1 MATAVSVTYN
11 FVAGTPSVA
20 DNVDQNFT
28 DLVTWINTNAVH
40 LDGSKAFTA
49 VPSGP
54 ATDPVSA
61 NELARKAYVDAVLP
75 IGIIQAF
82 AGSAAPSANWLLC
95 QGQAV
100 SRSTYSSLFGLV
112 GTTYGVGDGSTTFNV
127 PNLSGRVLVG
137 RDAGQTEFDT
147 LGETGG
153 AKTHTLT
160 SGEMPS
166 HSHTQDAH
174 NHTQNAHNHGQDAHN
189 HSQNAHNHTQDAH
202 GHGMNDPT
210 HAHDQNIGAN
220 IGAGGSTG
228 FNMTSVS
235 TTNSTLG
242 QYTNGIGTNAAA
254 TNVSVQNTT
263 ATNQAATATNI
274 AATATNQAATATNI
288 AATATNQ
295 NTGGGGAHNNLQ
307 PYIVLNY
314 VIKAL

>member
-1 MATAVSVTYN
+1 MATNVSVTYN

-54 ATDPVSA
+54 ATDPTSA
-61 NELARKAYVDAVLP
+61 NQLARKAYVDAVLP

-100 SRSTYSSLFGLV
+100 SRTTYSSLFGLV
-112 GTTYGVGDGSTTFNV
+112 GTTYGVGDGSTTFNI
-127 PNLSGRVLVG
+127 PNLSGRVPVG
-137 RDAGQTEFDT
+137 RDAGQTEFDV

-153 AKTHTLT
+153 AKTHTLVT
-160 SGEMPS
+160 GEIP
-166 HSHTQDAH
+166 AH
-174 NHTQNAHNHGQDAHN
+174 VHDIQ
-189 HSQNAHNHTQDAH
+189 H
-202 GHGMNDPT
+202 GHTGSITVTVND
-210 HAHDQNIGAN
+210 
-220 IGAGGSTG
+220 
-228 FNMTSVS
+228 
-235 TTNSTLG
+235 
-242 QYTNGIGTNAAA
+242 
-254 TNVSVQNTT
+254 NTT
-263 ATNQAATATNI
+263 DLVTRLTTLSSGDFVSGFATTPATLYSPPGMVMDAGTAFGRYTAVGMAQSFITEHGHTASGTVTINNLAAGN
-274 AATATNQAATATNI
+274 NSQS
-288 AATATNQ
+288 
-295 NTGGGGAHNNLQ
+295 TGGGGAHNNLQ

>member
-1 MATAVSVTYN
+1 MAASASVTYN

-20 DNVDQNFT
+20 DNVDQNFA

-112 GTTYGVGDGSTTFNV
+112 GTTYGVGDGSTTFNI
-127 PNLSGRVLVG
+127 PNLSGRVPVG
-137 RDAGQTEFDT
+137 RDAGQAEFDT

-153 AKTHTLT
+153 AKTHTLVT
-160 SGEMPS
+160 GEIP
-166 HSHTQDAH
+166 AH
-174 NHTQNAHNHGQDAHN
+174 QHDIQ
-189 HSQNAHNHTQDAH
+189 H
-202 GHGMNDPT
+202 GHS
-210 HAHDQNIGAN
+210 
-220 IGAGGSTG
+220 GSG
-228 FNMTSVS
+228 SVS
-235 TTNSTLG
+235 GTVTVNDDTTDLVTRLTTLSDGDFVTGIATTPWNAFSPPAMLQSALSSTNPLVG
-242 QYTNGIGTNAAA
+242 MAVSYILQHGHTASFSGS
-254 TNVSVQNTT
+254 VSVTVNPL
-263 ATNQAATATNI
+263 AAGNLS
-274 AATATNQAATATNI
+274 QP
-288 AATATNQ
+288 
-295 NTGGGGAHNNLQ
+295 TGGNGAHNNLQ
-307 PYIVLNY
+307 PYIVLTY
-314 VIKAL
+314 IIKVL

>member
-1 MATAVSVTYN
+1 MAANSSVTYN

-28 DLVTWINTNAVH
+28 DLVNWINTNAVH

-112 GTTYGVGDGSTTFNV
+112 GTTYGVGDGSTTFNI
-127 PNLSGRVLVG
+127 PNLSGRVPVG
-137 RDAGQTEFDT
+137 RDAGQTEFDV

-153 AKTHTLT
+153 TKTHTLVT
-160 SGEMPS
+160 GEIP
-166 HSHTQDAH
+166 AH
-174 NHTQNAHNHGQDAHN
+174 QHDIQ
-189 HSQNAHNHTQDAH
+189 H
-202 GHGMNDPT
+202 GHTGSGSVTGSVTVNDNTTDLVTRLTAFSDAGFSSGINTTPWNAASPPILTMNTGVVAPLAGMAQSYIT
-210 HAHDQNIGAN
+210 EHAHTATFSG
-220 IGAGGSTG
+220 
-228 FNMTSVS
+228 SVS
-235 TTNSTLG
+235 VTV
-242 QYTNGIGTNAAA
+242 NALAA
-254 TNVSVQNTT
+254 GNLSQP
-263 ATNQAATATNI
+263 A
-274 AATATNQAATATNI
+274 
-288 AATATNQ
+288 
-295 NTGGGGAHNNLQ
+295 GGGGAHNNLQ

-314 VIKAL
+314 IIKVL